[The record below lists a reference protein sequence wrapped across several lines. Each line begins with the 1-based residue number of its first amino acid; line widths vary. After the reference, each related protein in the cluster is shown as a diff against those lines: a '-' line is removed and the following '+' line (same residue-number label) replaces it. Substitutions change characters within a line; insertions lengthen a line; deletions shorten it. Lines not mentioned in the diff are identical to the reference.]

1 MFSGLVTGDATIATI
16 KKDTQTITM
25 TIKTSTSNLKGLK
38 VGDSIAVNGC
48 CLTVESFTE
57 TKFVVTMMPQT
68 FKKTTFKN
76 SKIGDQVN
84 IERSLQVTS
93 RLEGHIVTGHIDD
106 VVSLIKK
113 QQNENAIELFFKLPD
128 RLTAQVVPQGSIAIN
143 GTSLTVMDINK
154 NIFSVGLIP
163 HTQEKTNLAQL
174 AVGDQVN
181 VETDILG
188 KYVAKNLILFQG
200 AK

>member
-163 HTQEKTNLAQL
+163 HTQENTNLTQL

>member
-1 MFSGLVTGDATIATI
+1 
-16 KKDTQTITM
+16 
-25 TIKTSTSNLKGLK
+25 
-38 VGDSIAVNGC
+38 
-48 CLTVESFTE
+48 
-57 TKFVVTMMPQT
+57 MMPQT

-163 HTQEKTNLAQL
+163 HTQENTNLTQL

>member
-25 TIKTSTSNLKGLK
+25 TIKTSASNLKGLK

-68 FKKTTFKN
+68 FKKTIFKS

-84 IERSLQVTS
+84 IERALQVTS

-113 QQNENAIELFFKLPD
+113 QQNENAIELFFKLPS
-128 RLTAQVVPQGSIAIN
+128 RLIAQVVPQGSIAIN

-163 HTQEKTNLAQL
+163 HTQENTNLAQL

>member
-25 TIKTSTSNLKGLK
+25 TIKTSASNLKGLK

-128 RLTAQVVPQGSIAIN
+128 RLIAQVVPQGSIAIN

-174 AVGDQVN
+174 SVGDQVN

>member
-84 IERSLQVTS
+84 IERALQVTS

-113 QQNENAIELFFKLPD
+113 QQNENAIELFFKLPA
-128 RLTAQVVPQGSIAIN
+128 RLIAQVVPQGSIAIN

-163 HTQEKTNLAQL
+163 HTQENTNLAQL

>member
-25 TIKTSTSNLKGLK
+25 TIKTSASNLKGLK

-76 SKIGDQVN
+76 SIIGDQVN

-128 RLTAQVVPQGSIAIN
+128 RLIAQVVPQGSIAIN

-163 HTQEKTNLAQL
+163 HTQENTNLTQL

>member
-25 TIKTSTSNLKGLK
+25 TIKTSASNLKGLK

-128 RLTAQVVPQGSIAIN
+128 RLIAQVVPQGSIAIN

>member
-76 SKIGDQVN
+76 SKIDDQVN

-163 HTQEKTNLAQL
+163 HTQENTNLTQL

>member
-25 TIKTSTSNLKGLK
+25 TSKTSASNLKGLK

-128 RLTAQVVPQGSIAIN
+128 RLIAQVVPQGSIAIN